1 MHKNRET
8 FSFHD
13 CWCIEQIPDLL
24 WKLRQMALT
33 PKQERFAQ
41 EVASGKTQADAYRA
55 AFDVKPT
62 TKPETTY
69 KRACELMADRNISG
83 RVAELREAAAE
94 RIVWTMA
101 DSLDVLSTIA
111 KGLDSDAKP
120 SDKVN
125 AVKAI
130 NAMIGLDAPSKLNL
144 TGNLVTHIQRE
155 VIDDNA
161 ED

>member
-1 MHKNRET
+1 MEAET
-8 FSFHD
+8 
-13 CWCIEQIPDLL
+13 
-24 WKLRQMALT
+24 MALT

-41 EVASGKTQADAYRA
+41 EVAQGKSQADAYRA

-69 KRACELMADRNISG
+69 KRACELMADGNISG
-83 RVAELREAAAE
+83 RVAELKAAIAE
-94 RIVWTMA
+94 RVVWTMA

-111 KGLDSDAKP
+111 KGVDKDAKP

-130 NAMIGLDAPSKLNL
+130 NAMIGLDAPSKLNVN
-144 TGNLVTHIQRE
+144 GDMVHHILRE

-161 ED
+161 DD

>member
-1 MHKNRET
+1 
-8 FSFHD
+8 
-13 CWCIEQIPDLL
+13 
-24 WKLRQMALT
+24 MALT
-33 PKQERFAQ
+33 PKQERFAH
-41 EVASGKTQADAYRA
+41 EVALGKTQAEAYRT
-55 AFDVKPT
+55 AFNVKPT
-62 TKPETTY
+62 TKPETSQAN
-69 KRACELMADRNISG
+69 ACRLMADSNVST
-83 RVAELREAAAE
+83 RVAELRAAVAE
-94 RIVWTMA
+94 RVTWTMA

-111 KGLDSDAKP
+111 KGLDADAKP

-144 TGNLVTHIQRE
+144 TGSLVTHIQRE

>member
-1 MHKNRET
+1 
-8 FSFHD
+8 
-13 CWCIEQIPDLL
+13 
-24 WKLRQMALT
+24 MALT
-33 PKQERFAQ
+33 PKQELFAQ

-55 AFDVKPT
+55 AYDVKPT

-69 KRACELMADRNISG
+69 KRACELMADGNISG
-83 RVAELREAAAE
+83 RIAELRAAAAE
-94 RIVWTMA
+94 RVVWTMA

-111 KGLDSDAKP
+111 KGLDADAKP

-130 NAMIGLDAPSKLNL
+130 NTMIGLDAPSKLSV
-144 TGNLVTHIQRE
+144 TGNLVTRIIRE
-155 VIDDNA
+155 VTDDNA

>member
-1 MHKNRET
+1 
-8 FSFHD
+8 
-13 CWCIEQIPDLL
+13 
-24 WKLRQMALT
+24 
-33 PKQERFAQ
+33 
-41 EVASGKTQADAYRA
+41 
-55 AFDVKPT
+55 
-62 TKPETTY
+62 
-69 KRACELMADRNISG
+69 MADVNISS
-83 RVAELREAAAE
+83 RIAELKAAVAERV
-94 RIVWTMA
+94 VWTMA

-130 NAMIGLDAPSKLNL
+130 NAMIGLDAPSKLNV

>member
-1 MHKNRET
+1 
-8 FSFHD
+8 
-13 CWCIEQIPDLL
+13 
-24 WKLRQMALT
+24 MALT
-33 PKQERFAQ
+33 PKQELFAQ

-55 AFDVKPT
+55 AYDVKPT

-69 KRACELMADRNISG
+69 KRACELMADGNISG
-83 RVAELREAAAE
+83 RIAELRAAAAE
-94 RIVWTMA
+94 RVVWTMA

-111 KGLDSDAKP
+111 KGLDEDAKP

-130 NAMIGLDAPSKLNL
+130 NAMIGLDAPSKLNV
-144 TGNLVTHIQRE
+144 TGNLVTRIER
-155 VIDDNA
+155 VVTDDNA

>member
-1 MHKNRET
+1 MHKSRET
-8 FSFHD
+8 FSFHKG
-13 CWCIEQIPDLL
+13 WCIEQIPDLL

-111 KGLDSDAKP
+111 KGLDKDAKP

-130 NAMIGLDAPSKLNL
+130 NAMIGLDAPSKLSV
-144 TGNLVTHIQRE
+144 TGNLVTRIQRE

>member
-1 MHKNRET
+1 
-8 FSFHD
+8 
-13 CWCIEQIPDLL
+13 
-24 WKLRQMALT
+24 MALT
-33 PKQERFAQ
+33 PKQERFAH

-55 AFDVKPT
+55 AFNVRAT
-62 TKPETTY
+62 TKPATIQCNAH
-69 KRACELMADRNISG
+69 KLMTNTDIST
-83 RVAELREAAAE
+83 RVAELRAAVAE
-94 RIVWTMA
+94 RVTWTMA

-111 KGLDSDAKP
+111 KGLDEDAKP

-130 NAMIGLDAPSKLNL
+130 NAMIGLDAPSKLSV
-144 TGNLVTHIQRE
+144 TGNLVTRIQRE

>member
-1 MHKNRET
+1 
-8 FSFHD
+8 
-13 CWCIEQIPDLL
+13 
-24 WKLRQMALT
+24 MALT

-41 EVASGKTQADAYRA
+41 EVASGKSQAEAYRA
-55 AFDVKPT
+55 AFNVKPT
-62 TKPETTY
+62 TKPETSQAN
-69 KRACELMADRNISG
+69 ACRLMADSNVST
-83 RVAELREAAAE
+83 RVAELRAAVAE
-94 RIVWTMA
+94 RVTWTMA

-111 KGLDSDAKP
+111 KGLDEDAKP

-130 NAMIGLDAPSKLNL
+130 NAMIGLDAPSKLSV
-144 TGNLVTHIQRE
+144 TGNLVTRIQRE

>member
-1 MHKNRET
+1 
-8 FSFHD
+8 
-13 CWCIEQIPDLL
+13 
-24 WKLRQMALT
+24 MALT

-41 EVASGKTQADAYRA
+41 EVASGKSQAEAYRT
-55 AFDVKPT
+55 AFNVKPT
-62 TKPETTY
+62 TKPETSQAN
-69 KRACELMADRNISG
+69 ACRLMADSNVST
-83 RVAELREAAAE
+83 RVAELRAAVAE
-94 RIVWTMA
+94 RVTWTMA

-130 NAMIGLDAPSKLNL
+130 NAMIGLDAPSKLSV
-144 TGNLVTHIQRE
+144 TGNLVTRIQRE

>member
-1 MHKNRET
+1 
-8 FSFHD
+8 
-13 CWCIEQIPDLL
+13 
-24 WKLRQMALT
+24 
-33 PKQERFAQ
+33 
-41 EVASGKTQADAYRA
+41 
-55 AFDVKPT
+55 
-62 TKPETTY
+62 
-69 KRACELMADRNISG
+69 MADVNISS
-83 RVAELREAAAE
+83 RIAELKAAVAERV
-94 RIVWTMA
+94 VWTMA

-111 KGLDSDAKP
+111 KGLDVEAKP

>member
-130 NAMIGLDAPSKLNL
+130 NAMIGLDAPSKLDV
-144 TGNLVTHIQRE
+144 TGKLVTHITRE
-155 VIDDNA
+155 VRDPNA
-161 ED
+161 D

>member
-1 MHKNRET
+1 MSNT
-8 FSFHD
+8 
-13 CWCIEQIPDLL
+13 
-24 WKLRQMALT
+24 
-33 PKQERFAQ
+33 
-41 EVASGKTQADAYRA
+41 
-55 AFDVKPT
+55 DVST
-62 TKPETTY
+62 
-69 KRACELMADRNISG
+69 
-83 RVAELREAAAE
+83 RVAELRAAVAE
-94 RIVWTMA
+94 RVVWTMA

-130 NAMIGLDAPSKLNL
+130 NAMIGLDAPSKLNV

>member
-1 MHKNRET
+1 
-8 FSFHD
+8 
-13 CWCIEQIPDLL
+13 
-24 WKLRQMALT
+24 MALT
-33 PKQERFAQ
+33 PKQELFAQ
-41 EVASGKTQADAYRA
+41 EVASGKTQADAYRS
-55 AFDVKPT
+55 AFNVKPT

-69 KRACELMADRNISG
+69 KRACELMADGNISG
-83 RVAELREAAAE
+83 RVAELRAAAAE
-94 RIVWTMA
+94 RVVWTMA

-111 KGLDSDAKP
+111 KGLDEDAKQ

-130 NAMIGLDAPSKLNL
+130 NAMIGLDAPSKLNV

>member
-1 MHKNRET
+1 
-8 FSFHD
+8 
-13 CWCIEQIPDLL
+13 
-24 WKLRQMALT
+24 MALT
-33 PKQERFAQ
+33 PKQELFAQ

-69 KRACELMADRNISG
+69 KRACELMADGNISG
-83 RVAELREAAAE
+83 RVAELRAAAAE
-94 RIVWTMA
+94 RVVWTMA

-111 KGLDSDAKP
+111 KGLDADAKP

-130 NAMIGLDAPSKLNL
+130 NTMIGLDAPSKLSV
-144 TGNLVTHIQRE
+144 TGNLVTRIIRE
-155 VIDDNA
+155 VTDDNA
-161 ED
+161 ND

>member
-1 MHKNRET
+1 V
-8 FSFHD
+8 
-13 CWCIEQIPDLL
+13 
-24 WKLRQMALT
+24 ALT

-62 TKPETTY
+62 TKPETCQANAS
-69 KRACELMADRNISG
+69 KLMSNTDVST
-83 RVAELREAAAE
+83 RVAELRAAAAE
-94 RIVWTMA
+94 RVVWTMA

-111 KGLDSDAKP
+111 KGLDTDAKP